1 MARTLIRN
9 ATIISVDPEV
19 GDFHRGDILIEGS
32 KIAAIGPA
40 IDADDVEIVD
50 AENMIAIPGFVDTH
64 RHTWEALL
72 RATGPDW
79 SHAQYFTGVRVV
91 MGGLYT
97 PEDNYVGNLLGALE
111 ALDSGITTLY
121 DWSHNNNSPEHADG
135 SVGGLKDSGI
145 RGVFGYGNSNAE
157 WFPPNR
163 IDTDYEDIRRVR
175 KEHFPF
181 DDGLVTMAVA
191 ARGPQFTTLDIT
203 EKDFRTARELGIRI
217 TVHVGDG
224 LWGFSKPIAQ
234 MKSRGLL
241 MDDTTY
247 VHCNTIADD
256 EFRMIADSGGSGS
269 IAPEVEMQMGHGL
282 PTALRFLEV
291 GIRPSISIDVV
302 TTVPGDMFSAMRA
315 LLAGTRLI
323 VHQKALEQRVGVD
336 PLPLTSRDVLE
347 FATLQGARACGLDHK
362 TGSLTPGKEADIVL
376 VDTNAMNLIPMN
388 NPVAGVVEF
397 ANGGNVDSVFVA
409 GQARKRNH
417 KLVDLDFALFRR
429 RVDEHR
435 DALFARAG
443 VPTDGSW
450 IVRPYEGE
458 PESEAEF

>member
-1 MARTLIRN
+1 MARTLVRN
-9 ATIISVDPEV
+9 ATIISVDPKV
-19 GDFHRGDILIEGS
+19 GDLHRGDILIEGS
-32 KIAAIGPA
+32 KIAEIAPSITAG
-40 IDADDVEIVD
+40 DAEIVD
-50 AENMIAIPGFVDTH
+50 ATNMIAVPGFIDSH
-64 RHTWEALL
+64 RHTWESLL

-79 SHAQYFTGVRVV
+79 SHAQYFTGVRAV

-135 SVGGLKDSGI
+135 SVQGLKDSGI
-145 RGVFGYGNSNAE
+145 RGVFAYGNSNAE
-157 WFPPNR
+157 WFPPN
-163 IDTDYEDIRRVR
+163 IIPTNYDDIRRVR
-175 KEHFPF
+175 KEHFPS

-203 EKDFRTARELGIRI
+203 EKDFQTAREIGARI

-224 LWGFSKPIAQ
+224 LWGFSKPLAQ

-241 MDDTTY
+241 NDDTTY
-247 VHCNTIADD
+247 VHCNTIGDD
-256 EFRMIADSGGSGS
+256 EFRMIADTGGTGS

-282 PTALRFLEV
+282 PPALRFLAV
-291 GIRPSISIDVV
+291 GIRPSLSIDVV
-302 TTVPGDMFSAMRA
+302 TTVPGDMFDAMRA
-315 LLAGTRLI
+315 LLAGTRLM
-323 VHQKALEQRVGVD
+323 VHRQALEERTAIH

-347 FATLQGARACGLDHK
+347 FATLQGAKACGLDHK

-376 VDTNAMNLIPMN
+376 INTNSMNLIPMN
-388 NPVAGVVEF
+388 NPVGAVVEF
-397 ANGGNVDSVFVA
+397 AHVGNVDSIFV
-409 GQARKRNH
+409 GGKPRKRNG
-417 KLVDLDFALFRR
+417 KLLDVDFAAFRK

-450 IVRPYEGE
+450 IVKPYEEE
-458 PESEAEF
+458 PQSEF